1 MPYADPD
8 KARENQRKRS
18 ARYRQTAK
26 AKAALGK
33 WLESKGREYKRK
45 WVAKK
50 RETQPKEIRPLTDCY
65 IRDTLTKR
73 STLHRSEISQELVE
87 IYREHLTLKRE
98 LRKTK

>member
-18 ARYRQTAK
+18 ARYRQTEK
-26 AKAALGK
+26 AKVTLGN
-33 WLESKGREYKRK
+33 WLEAKGREYKRK

-50 RETQPKEIRPLTDCY
+50 RETQPKDIRPLTDCY

-73 STLHRSEISQELVE
+73 STLYRSDIPQEMVRT
-87 IYREHLTLKRE
+87 YREHLTLKRE

>member
-1 MPYADPD
+1 MPYADPE
-8 KARENQRKRS
+8 KARENQRQRS

-26 AKAALGK
+26 GK
-33 WLESKGREYKRK
+33 VTLCNWLEAKGREYKRK

-73 STLHRSEISQELVE
+73 STLHRSDIPQELVE
-87 IYREHLTLKRE
+87 IHREHLTLKRE
-98 LRKTK
+98 LRRTK